1 MEDIINQN
9 NEFVV
14 IDIETSHFH
23 PQKGGMIIELAAV
36 KIKNNKIVDFRTQ
49 LINPERKLTK
59 KITEITG
66 ITDSMLEEKP
76 VFREVLPNFYKFL
89 GNGVVVAHNAK
100 FDWDRFLVYFLKK
113 VGIYP
118 KNQVVDTLKLSKEY
132 IDSKE
137 GYSLGALCE
146 LLKIEHKNQHRALG
160 DAMATAKLF
169 LYLKN
174 NFIEKEAN
182 AEQISIEKITKKNK
196 KQYRPQRV
204 RNVKYWQ
211 KKTKNKHFKRFYVTL
226 DRSVVFYDIPTRAW
240 EVKSSNEPID
250 FSQVEKGVLSLT
262 NFSSIEELI
271 NHYAKSTTHHLAP

>member
-36 KIKNNKIVDFRTQ
+36 KIKNDKIVDFRTQ

-59 KITEITG
+59 KIIEVTG
-66 ITDSMLEEKP
+66 ITDSMLEGKP
-76 VFREVLPNFYKFL
+76 VFREVLPNFYKFI
-89 GNGVVVAHNAK
+89 GDAVIVAHNAK

-118 KNQVVDTLKLSKEY
+118 TNKIVDTLILSKKY
-132 IDSKE
+132 IESKE

-250 FSQVEKGVLSLT
+250 FKQVEKDILNYLKL
-262 NFSSIEELI
+262 NNMEEVI
-271 NHYAKSTTHHLAP
+271 KHYVS